1 MFGLTL
7 GGRPA
12 TGDHFSTTTPHTLP
26 RVSHEEAQF
35 YYAGLP
41 SRPLLVARTGATP
54 YETPTGL
61 EAYPRQKE
69 LRVMGDHK
77 IKELSGIVILWIG
90 VKPDSL
96 SYEQGI
102 DVALQCKRLL
112 LDYDINDADVE
123 IRQSEVIRSAG
134 PQLLE
139 PTRDSER

>member
-1 MFGLTL
+1 
-7 GGRPA
+7 
-12 TGDHFSTTTPHTLP
+12 
-26 RVSHEEAQF
+26 
-35 YYAGLP
+35 
-41 SRPLLVARTGATP
+41 LLVARTGATP